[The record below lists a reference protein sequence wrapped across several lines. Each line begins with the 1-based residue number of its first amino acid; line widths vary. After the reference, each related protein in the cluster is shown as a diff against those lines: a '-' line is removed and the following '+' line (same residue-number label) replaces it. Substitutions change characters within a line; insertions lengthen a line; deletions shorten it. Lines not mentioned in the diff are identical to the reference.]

1 MTETKVIDLFASCL
15 PMLRKAARRMF
26 RNRQDSEDAVQDG
39 LLLALRKLH
48 QFQGRSTFS
57 TWLHS
62 IVRHSSRMHYRAAT
76 AHQTV
81 SLEAE
86 LTDRRPFLHEFGLV
100 ETPPSPEDI
109 CIRKKRSGI
118 LRKATEELRARYSM
132 FQPVAPKWIS
142 ASLSRMSDCTVL
154 AAFVCL
160 GCAHATLG
168 QEHPT
173 DELRKVNESVQAL
186 IKSVSPSVVQ
196 ILVTGFGTVGES
208 DNGNT
213 GVVIG
218 RQSAIGSGFVVDGS
232 GYIITN
238 AHVVS
243 GAQRIQVVFPEV
255 NSDSSARTVL
265 AAKGRVVP
273 AQIVGVTQEMDLAL
287 LKVEAE
293 SLQALPVA
301 AYRDLRQGELVFA
314 FGSPEGLRN
323 SVTMG
328 VVSSTAR
335 QTDPDS
341 PLVYIQTDAPI
352 NPGNS
357 GGPLVNVKGE
367 VVGVNTFIVSQSGGN
382 EGLGFAI
389 PSRAVSLAYAQL
401 RKYGHMYKSEIG
413 IGLQTITLTLA
424 AALSL
429 PRNTGVIISDILPGG
444 PAEAVGLRIGDVL
457 LSIDDSPADSL
468 PYVAFHFWGREDGE
482 KVHLVVQRQ
491 EYQLTFDV
499 PVVEQK
505 HDIDQVAALADPSKN
520 LVQHLGIVG
529 LEIDKRIAPMLPEL
543 RDPYGIVVAARTA
556 DSGVGVPLET
566 GDVIRTLNGEPMT
579 TLDRLR
585 ETLAKLGPGSSVAL
599 QIQRNDHLMFVAIT
613 ME

>member
-1 MTETKVIDLFASCL
+1 MFQSIA
-15 PMLRKAARRMF
+15 PRKISA
-26 RNRQDSEDAVQDG
+26 
-39 LLLALRKLH
+39 ALRRISRCAVL
-48 QFQGRSTFS
+48 TA
-57 TWLHS
+57 
-62 IVRHSSRMHYRAAT
+62 IV
-76 AHQTV
+76 
-81 SLEAE
+81 
-86 LTDRRPFLHEFGLV
+86 
-100 ETPPSPEDI
+100 
-109 CIRKKRSGI
+109 
-118 LRKATEELRARYSM
+118 
-132 FQPVAPKWIS
+132 W
-142 ASLSRMSDCTVL
+142 
-154 AAFVCL
+154 L
-160 GCAHATLG
+160 GCAYVTLG
-168 QEHPT
+168 QERAT
-173 DELRKVNESVQAL
+173 EELRKVNESVQAL

-208 DNGNT
+208 GHGNT
-213 GVVIG
+213 GEVIG
-218 RQSAIGSGFVVDGS
+218 RQSAIGSGFVVDSS

-243 GAQRIQVVFPEV
+243 GAQRIQVVLPEL
-255 NSDSSARTVL
+255 NSDSSARSVL

-287 LKVEAE
+287 LKVDAE
-293 SLQALPVA
+293 GLPALSVA

-328 VVSSTAR
+328 VVSATAR

-341 PLVYIQTDAPI
+341 PLVYVQTDAPI

-357 GGPLVNVKGE
+357 GGPLVNVNGA
-367 VVGVNTFIVSQSGGN
+367 VVGVNTFILSQSGGN

-389 PSRAVSLAYAQL
+389 PSTAVSLAYAQL
-401 RKYGHMYKSEIG
+401 RKYGHMHKSDIG

-429 PRNTGVIISDILPGG
+429 PRNTGVIISDVLPGG
-444 PAEAVGLRIGDVL
+444 PAEAAGLRVGDVL
-457 LSIDDSPADSL
+457 LSIDDRPAESL
-468 PYVAFHFWGREDGE
+468 PFVAFHFWGRQEGE

-499 PVVEQK
+499 PVMEQK
-505 HDIDQVAALADPSKN
+505 RDIDQVTALADPSKN
-520 LVQHLGIVG
+520 LVRRLGIVG

-566 GDVIRTLNGEPMT
+566 GDVIRTLNGKPMT
-579 TLDRLR
+579 TLERLR
-585 ETLAKLGPGSSVAL
+585 EALAKLGPGSSVAL
-599 QIQRNDHLMFVAIT
+599 QIQRDEQLMFVAFT